1 MAKSGDG
8 DAGGRVYLAG
18 QGLSGPGRPHDRSG
32 WPGIIGALPAGRN
45 QASGRA
51 RRTRA
56 EELSFLHAIT
66 PSADVGRP

>member
-18 QGLSGPGRPHDRSG
+18 QGLSGPAARPQRLARDYRRATRG
-32 WPGIIGALPAGRN
+32 PKPGERAGKTHARGGAV
-45 QASGRA
+45 
-51 RRTRA
+51 
-56 EELSFLHAIT
+56 SFLHAIT